1 MNTWA
6 WGTAARARL
15 RLAKELAAGPFSQEA
30 EDEMGVSGTV
40 FHVAAAPG
48 FCSLLSVPACRH
60 LHASSPIPAT
70 HTAWRHR
77 GMRLVRAH

>member
-30 EDEMGVSGTV
+30 ENEMGVSGTV

-48 FCSLLSVPACRH
+48 FCSLLSV
-60 LHASSPIPAT
+60 
-70 HTAWRHR
+70 
-77 GMRLVRAH
+77 